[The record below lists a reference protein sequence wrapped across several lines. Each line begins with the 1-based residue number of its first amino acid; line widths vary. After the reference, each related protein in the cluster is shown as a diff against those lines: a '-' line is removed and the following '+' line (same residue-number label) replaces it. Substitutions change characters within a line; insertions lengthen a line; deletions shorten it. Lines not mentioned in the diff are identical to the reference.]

1 MTTRAEEI
9 AAPYRVEWSGENRTA
24 RVLGPDFVGQWQKEP
39 TAVQR
44 CADMNAAFAN
54 GYKQGQQDRWIPV
67 TRMLPSAADAVDGD
81 VLTLSPAQTNILP
94 WQRLHE
100 PMCPVTHW
108 APLPPNPEQ
117 R

>member
-9 AAPYRVEWSGENRTA
+9 AAKEYPYNPLRSFQINDER
-24 RVLGPDFVGQWQKEP
+24 
-39 TAVQR
+39 
-44 CADMNAAFAN
+44 AAFVN

-67 TRMLPSAADAVDGD
+67 TRILPGAADAVDGD
-81 VLTLSPAQTNILP
+81 VLTLSPTQINILP
-94 WQRLHE
+94 WYRLHE

>member
-9 AAPYRVEWSGENRTA
+9 AAEEYP
-24 RVLGPDFVGQWQKEP
+24 EP
-39 TAVQR
+39 VIGRQQLMPIRMAQR
-44 CADMNAAFAN
+44 LAFIN
-54 GYKQGQQDRWIPV
+54 GYNRGQQDRWIPV
-67 TRMLPSAADAVDGD
+67 TRILPSASDAVDGD
-81 VLTLSPAQTNILP
+81 VLTLSPTQTNILP

-117 R
+117 P

>member
-9 AAPYRVEWSGENRTA
+9 AAKEYPPGCSPDAVIGITVDQIA
-24 RVLGPDFVGQWQKEP
+24 RLAFV
-39 TAVQR
+39 
-44 CADMNAAFAN
+44 N

-67 TRMLPSAADAVDGD
+67 TRILPSAADAVDGD
-81 VLTLSPAQTNILP
+81 VLTLSPTQTNILP

>member
-9 AAPYRVEWSGENRTA
+9 AAEEYPYDPLLSIQINDER
-24 RVLGPDFVGQWQKEP
+24 
-39 TAVQR
+39 
-44 CADMNAAFAN
+44 AAFIN

-67 TRMLPSAADAVDGD
+67 TRILPSAADAVDGD
-81 VLTLSPAQTNILP
+81 VLTLSPTQINILP
-94 WQRLHE
+94 WHRLHE